1 MADNG
6 SVSSPTEKYRRLT
19 SSFFSSPRLFTAF
32 SSKGFLETESV
43 MSPTSILDS
52 KNFSA
57 LKNPFWSDTP
67 KSSEISNNNNSEVK
81 RCYWEKF
88 DSKGVGLSIVDDDKS
103 NSEERVLFGSQLK
116 IQIPPL
122 FSSVLSPSNSPKN
135 SSDFEIKTSDSQ
147 LSSFSY
153 AQSPPSEKTGFGS
166 VNSGLETPNSPRVFA
181 GCLSAAEMEL
191 SEDYTC
197 VITHGPN
204 PTTTHIFDNC
214 VVESCCGVVGFSDA
228 KEENVFFGTR
238 FPSESFLSFCYHCKK
253 NLGHGKDIFMY
264 RGEKAFCSH
273 ECRYQEMLMEEGMEK
288 ADADDLFGTCS

>member
-1 MADNG
+1 MADNS

-19 SSFFSSPRLFTAF
+19 SFFFSSPRLYTTF

-43 MSPTSILDS
+43 MSPTSILDG
-52 KNFSA
+52 KPFSA
-57 LKNPFWSDTP
+57 FKNPCWSDTP
-67 KSSEISNNNNSEVK
+67 KSSEISNNNKNNNTNNNNTNNNTEVK
-81 RCYWEKF
+81 RYYWEKF

-135 SSDFEIKTSDSQ
+135 SSDLEIKTRNSQ
-147 LSSFSY
+147 LDSFSS
-153 AQSPPSEKTGFGS
+153 AQSPSSEKKTGFGS
-166 VNSGLETPNSPRVFA
+166 GNLGLETPNSPRVFA
-181 GCLSAAEMEL
+181 GCLSASEMEL

-204 PTTTHIFDNC
+204 PRTTHIFDNC
-214 VVESCCGVVGFSDA
+214 VVESYSGVVGFSDA
-228 KEENVFFGTR
+228 RGENVSFGTR
-238 FPSESFLSFCYHCKK
+238 FPSESFLSFCYNCKK

-264 RGEKAFCSH
+264 RS
-273 ECRYQEMLMEEGMEK
+273 
-288 ADADDLFGTCS
+288 DDLK